1 MLRTCKK
8 EELSKLKMCFKLL
21 IRTQHTQPYLTL
33 QQHITSHYV
42 TFNTFWTLLLGKLIL
57 TLFTRSITISWN
69 YSIIWSLFNNF
80 KVTFSFARPACLV
93 ISRAILAPLPSAIV
107 QVIESTDVYVWL
119 FSELKQQMY
128 YIALLYFG
136 WGLYTTV

>member
-1 MLRTCKK
+1 MK
-8 EELSKLKMCFKLL
+8 
-21 IRTQHTQPYLTL
+21 
-33 QQHITSHYV
+33 SH
-42 TFNTFWTLLLGKLIL
+42 FDNL
-57 TLFTRSITISWN
+57 
-69 YSIIWSLFNNF
+69 